1 LLKCVFFCFWLQNL
15 PLILLRSRKEIGRR
29 VCMNATKI
37 PFVGYNVPG
46 EFTHVE
52 MEVIL
57 NTKRTM
63 KKACFI
69 LILMLLYV
77 GIDSVYAQRFIV
89 IYAIDVEDIHIG
101 GSCLTDYSKMDTT
114 FQEIAKNL
122 HFSYEARTLMR
133 QDLNL
138 RTLESTINSLQVDA
152 NDVLVF
158 YYSGHGFAELSQQS
172 PYPALYL
179 HGEETTTLDAIHRRL
194 KQKKARL
201 LLSFA
206 DCCNNIIVK
215 FKGLPAVRP
224 LIERSISV
232 ENDILRKLFKEAR
245 GAIILSSSRRNEKA
259 GGFSSTGG
267 FYTCMWKTALVYAK
281 SHNSHISWQTLLE
294 DAENRLQ
301 NFLTNDLTNNLTNVE
316 KLQKISQHSQWEIT
330 SGDEPIVPTNN
341 NPVVTEVTQEPKVSF
356 SEMNQFLN
364 TLADERVSYVER
376 DNLLGKG
383 KNQYFGSNADVRV
396 FVKQID
402 NKTAAIPITNYLDK
416 VIASA
421 NLIKQINIVESHSSF
436 STEGKYQHVTLQE
449 IR

>member
-1 LLKCVFFCFWLQNL
+1 LLNCVFFCFWLQNL

-416 VIASA
+416 VIVSA

>member
-1 LLKCVFFCFWLQNL
+1 MLKCVFFCFWLQNL

-52 MEVIL
+52 IEVIL

-114 FQEIAKNL
+114 FQEIATNL
-122 HFSYEARTLMR
+122 HFSYEAKTLMR
-133 QDLNL
+133 QDLNM

-158 YYSGHGFAELSQQS
+158 YYSGHGFAELAQQS

-179 HGEETTTLDAIHRRL
+179 HGEETTTLDAIHKRL

-215 FKGLPAVRP
+215 FKGLPAVKP

-232 ENDILRKLFKEAR
+232 ENDILRKLFKETR

-259 GGFSSTGG
+259 SGYPSSGG
-267 FYTCMWKTALVYAK
+267 FYTCMWRTALVYAK
-281 SHNSHISWQTLLE
+281 SHNSHISWQTFLE

-301 NFLTNDLTNNLTNVE
+301 NYLTNVE
-316 KLQKISQHSQWEIT
+316 KLQTSQHSQWEIT
-330 SGDEPIVPTNN
+330 SGDEPVVPTNN

-383 KNQYFGSNADVRV
+383 KSQYFDSNADVRV
-396 FVKQID
+396 FVRQID